1 MNQKHKAAALSLAL
15 AMVTGLSACDSKQE
29 DASVSY
35 HWGNV
40 AIGGGGYVTGITYN
54 PTEEGLM
61 YARTDMGGAYRWKS
75 GDNQWVCITDHLG
88 GVNSDSWNLNGVESL
103 ATDPVEPNRVYMS
116 CGTYMG
122 QPGAIL
128 CSDDYGNNWK
138 QVDIGVT
145 FGANNSGRGAG
156 ERMMVDPKHNST
168 VYLGTRSDG
177 LWRSKDYGANWEQVS
192 SFPVKGN
199 YSQEGI
205 SMGILW
211 VEFDP
216 VSGDIYVCAAM
227 KDGQCIY
234 TSSDQGESWEAL
246 PANEKGMYPTQAG
259 ISSNGYLYLS
269 YSDTCGPNT
278 SCKNGK
284 VYRWSLADKK
294 YEDITPQVGDNHY
307 GGYGGVS
314 IDAKDP
320 DTVVVSSLCFWDGKG
335 ENLYRTTDGGKTWK
349 ALYDESGS
357 HYRMDVTD
365 AQWLNWGREQPQTG
379 WWVSDIEINPFNSDE
394 VTYGTGA
401 TVYTTVNMTALDNG
415 GDVTIKFNAY
425 GLEENAVF
433 KMVSPPHADGSTPQ
447 LYSIMGDLTGFSH
460 MDVNVRPDD
469 AHFMKEGVP
478 QDVDCAWLNPNVAAY
493 TSDNG
498 KMPVRITLDG
508 GKTWNACTALGTGGT
523 SGTVALSAN
532 GSTMLWAPNSTK
544 AETYVSNDNGKT
556 WYVANGL
563 GFQPKMAADKVN
575 PSKIYAACG
584 GQVFASEDGG
594 FNFAPTGALVSDTT
608 TLYTV
613 DGREGHVWALS
624 GSIIMF
630 SQDGGKTFE
639 NLKNFNARAMGFGAP
654 KNAGDYPV
662 LYAMGSSD
670 NVNGIF
676 RSADQGKTWQRINDD
691 KHQFGNITPYICG
704 DGSVY
709 GKVYFATNGRGI
721 VMGDIAE

>member
-1 MNQKHKAAALSLAL
+1 M
-15 AMVTGLSACDSKQE
+15 
-29 DASVSY
+29 
-35 HWGNV
+35 
-40 AIGGGGYVTGITYN
+40 
-54 PTEEGLM
+54 
-61 YARTDMGGAYRWKS
+61 
-75 GDNQWVCITDHLG
+75 
-88 GVNSDSWNLNGVESL
+88 
-103 ATDPVEPNRVYMS
+103 
-116 CGTYMG
+116 
-122 QPGAIL
+122 
-128 CSDDYGNNWK
+128 
-138 QVDIGVT
+138 
-145 FGANNSGRGAG
+145 
-156 ERMMVDPKHNST
+156 
-168 VYLGTRSDG
+168 
-177 LWRSKDYGANWEQVS
+177 
-192 SFPVKGN
+192 
-199 YSQEGI
+199 
-205 SMGILW
+205 
-211 VEFDP
+211 
-216 VSGDIYVCAAM
+216 
-227 KDGQCIY
+227 
-234 TSSDQGESWEAL
+234 
-246 PANEKGMYPTQAG
+246 
-259 ISSNGYLYLS
+259 
-269 YSDTCGPNT
+269 
-278 SCKNGK
+278 
-284 VYRWSLADKK
+284 
-294 YEDITPQVGDNHY
+294 
-307 GGYGGVS
+307 
-314 IDAKDP
+314 
-320 DTVVVSSLCFWDGKG
+320 
-335 ENLYRTTDGGKTWK
+335 
-349 ALYDESGS
+349 
-357 HYRMDVTD
+357 
-365 AQWLNWGREQPQTG
+365 
-379 WWVSDIEINPFNSDE
+379 
-394 VTYGTGA
+394 TYGTGA

>member
-1 MNQKHKAAALSLAL
+1 MNQKHKATALSLAL
-15 AMVTGLSACDSKQE
+15 AMVTGLSACDSKQG
-29 DASVSY
+29 ASLSY
-35 HWGNV
+35 RWGNV

-357 HYRMDVTD
+357 HYQMDVTD

-401 TVYTTVNMTALDNG
+401 TVYT
-415 GDVTIKFNAY
+415 
-425 GLEENAVF
+425 
-433 KMVSPPHADGSTPQ
+433 
-447 LYSIMGDLTGFSH
+447 
-460 MDVNVRPDD
+460 
-469 AHFMKEGVP
+469 
-478 QDVDCAWLNPNVAAY
+478 
-493 TSDNG
+493 
-498 KMPVRITLDG
+498 
-508 GKTWNACTALGTGGT
+508 
-523 SGTVALSAN
+523 LS
-532 GSTMLWAPNSTK
+532 
-544 AETYVSNDNGKT
+544 
-556 WYVANGL
+556 
-563 GFQPKMAADKVN
+563 
-575 PSKIYAACG
+575 
-584 GQVFASEDGG
+584 
-594 FNFAPTGALVSDTT
+594 LV
-608 TLYTV
+608 
-613 DGREGHVWALS
+613 H
-624 GSIIMF
+624 I
-630 SQDGGKTFE
+630 
-639 NLKNFNARAMGFGAP
+639 
-654 KNAGDYPV
+654 
-662 LYAMGSSD
+662 
-670 NVNGIF
+670 
-676 RSADQGKTWQRINDD
+676 
-691 KHQFGNITPYICG
+691 
-704 DGSVY
+704 
-709 GKVYFATNGRGI
+709 
-721 VMGDIAE
+721 